1 MTAGAGGSEELQPIA
16 SKRADSSL
24 TARTRDY
31 FRRWAARAFERA
43 MEDNLANV
51 VTLLDRSGPNTR
63 LLDLG
68 CDDGARTVTFAA
80 AIGTSNVHGVEVV
93 SARAELASRRGV
105 DVHVGDLADR
115 LPYADASFDVVCSNQ
130 VIEHLADTDG
140 FLGEV
145 TRVLA
150 PGGYAVTSTE
160 NLASWHNIAAL
171 LAGWQPFSLTNMAH
185 RAGGL
190 GNPLAVHR
198 DSEGHLRS
206 WQHVHVFAYRAL
218 IELHELHGLAVERL
232 LAAGY
237 YPLPS
242 PVARWDTRHA
252 AFLTI
257 RARREPAS

>member
-1 MTAGAGGSEELQPIA
+1 
-16 SKRADSSL
+16 
-24 TARTRDY
+24 
-31 FRRWAARAFERA
+31 

-51 VTLLDRSGPNTR
+51 LSLLDRGGPNTR

-68 CDDGARTVTFAA
+68 CDDGARTVTFAG

-105 DVHVGDLADR
+105 DVHVGDLADP

-130 VIEHLADTDG
+130 VIEHLSDTDR

-145 TRVLA
+145 ARVLA

-171 LAGWQPFSLTNMAH
+171 LAGWQPFSLTNVTR

-198 DSEGHLRS
+198 DSEGHLPS
-206 WQHVHVFAYRAL
+206 WEHVRVFAYRGL
-218 IELHELHGLAVERL
+218 IELHKLHGLAVERV

-242 PVARWDTRHA
+242 RVARWDKRHS